1 MNDESNGGAVLV
13 SERVELFLQDAARP
27 IDFADAEITGYE
39 RRGAALHVSIRLWN
53 EKRVEVAF
61 GDVLVHECRSADIEG
76 LRRRTKGGIV
86 EEARTAVQLGPD
98 VELVEYFFVDA
109 YDHVA
114 ARVVCAANACV
125 TARRVDTERT

>member
-1 MNDESNGGAVLV
+1 M
-13 SERVELFLQDAARP
+13 
-27 IDFADAEITGYE
+27 
-39 RRGAALHVSIRLWN
+39 
-53 EKRVEVAF
+53 
-61 GDVLVHECRSADIEG
+61 
-76 LRRRTKGGIV
+76 
-86 EEARTAVQLGPD
+86 QLGPD